1 LRIGGILLSYHLV
14 SDSALT
20 GRRWYKAITTGF
32 LAIFSGLCAL
42 GFWLLIPYSDYSVIL
57 FILCPAAAA
66 GYLYGIRFG
75 IFFALLYLSLAA
87 GMAGARGILS
97 LVSPAELI
105 TTSACTL
112 TLSLVTAKINAL
124 RSSVRTEG
132 QSFPAIKT
140 LPILPASRDRELVQK
155 VNSIILC
162 MDLEGKITFFNEFAE
177 KFFGFNR
184 EEVIG
189 RNVIGSIVPESEK
202 LVAELLRKVRSTN
215 RIPGPYGYNENEN
228 ITRSGKRIWIAWTNK
243 VIADRRG
250 KAVEILS
257 VGLDISR
264 RKQMEDKLRVL
275 NTTLQSLNKSMIR
288 DIQAAARIQKAIL
301 PSDSPQVKAIHF
313 DWLFEPSEKL
323 GGDTFNVFLLDEH
336 HVGFYVLD
344 VSGHGVAAA
353 LLSVTLNRLLYPFS
367 DMSALLKRKTSTPP
381 GYALNAPA
389 LVAER
394 LNEQFPFDDILQQYF
409 TLIYGIFDIRTLKV
423 RYVSA
428 GHPGLVYIPAA
439 GGAQL
444 LRAPGFPI
452 GLSKKP
458 GYEEQCLQ
466 LASGDRLYLY
476 TDGLV
481 ERLDP
486 RDECYGTERLTACLS
501 DSRTLP
507 LSDTLKILWRELE
520 AWGSGR
526 KAEDD
531 LTLLAAEIR
540 EPA

>member
-1 LRIGGILLSYHLV
+1 V
-14 SDSALT
+14 SVSALS

-42 GFWLLIPYSDYSVIL
+42 GFWLLIPNSDYSVIF
-57 FILCPAAAA
+57 FILCPVAAA
-66 GYLYGIRFG
+66 GYLYGLRFG

-87 GMAGARGILS
+87 GMAGARGILP
-97 LVSPAELI
+97 LVSPAELAA
-105 TTSACTL
+105 TSVCTV
-112 TLSLVTAKINAL
+112 TLSLLTAKIHAL
-124 RSSVRTEG
+124 RSSGRTG
-132 QSFPAIKT
+132 GHASPAT
-140 LPILPASRDRELVQK
+140 EAFPILPASRYRELVQN

-162 MDLEGKITFFNEFAE
+162 MDLEGRITFFNVFAE
-177 KFFGFNR
+177 NFFGFSR

-189 RNVIGSIVPESEK
+189 RNVIGSIVPEGEK

-228 ITRSGKRIWIAWTNK
+228 VTRKGKRIWIAWTNK
-243 VIADRRG
+243 LITDPQG

-257 VGLDISR
+257 VGLDITR
-264 RKQMEDKLRVL
+264 RKLIENKLRVL
-275 NTTLQSLNKSMIR
+275 NTTLQSLNAGMIR
-288 DIQAAARIQKAIL
+288 DIQAAVRIQKAIL
-301 PSDSPQVKAIHF
+301 PSASPQVKAIHF
-313 DWLFEPSEKL
+313 DWLFEPSENL
-323 GGDTFNVFLLDEH
+323 GGDTFNVFLLDEQ

-344 VSGHGVAAA
+344 VSGHGVSAA

-381 GYALNAPA
+381 GYALNSPA

-394 LNEQFPFDDILQQYF
+394 LNEQFPFDEIVQQYF
-409 TLIYGIFDIRTLKV
+409 TIIYGIFDLRTFKL

-439 GGAQL
+439 GDARL
-444 LRAPGFPI
+444 LRVPGFPI
-452 GLSKKP
+452 GLNKQP

-466 LASGDRLYLY
+466 LESGDRLYLY

-486 RDECYGTERLTACLS
+486 QDECYGTERLTACLS
-501 DSRTLP
+501 DSCSLP
-507 LSDTLKILWRELE
+507 LTDTLKILWRELE
-520 AWGSGR
+520 AWGNGR